1 MIPETSIEEVR
12 SLTDIVDVVSDYVR
26 LKKRGSNFIGLCPFH
41 SEKTPSFNVNPSL
54 NIFKCFGCGEGG
66 DVFRFVERTEGLSF
80 PEAVRLLADRAG
92 VSLPEDDAPDD
103 SASETEAVHHALRF
117 AARFFHDRL
126 TKGDDAKDARDYLK
140 SRGFTA
146 ASIRTFGIGYAP
158 DAWDALLEAASA
170 AGIRPDFLEQAGLIV
185 PRKDGS
191 GHYDRYRHRL
201 IFPIFSHV
209 GKVLGFGG
217 RILRADD
224 EPKYINSPETRVYNK
239 SRVLY
244 GLYHGKNALRS
255 REEAIL
261 VEGYTDVVSLHQAGT
276 HHVVASSGTALTV
289 DQIALLGRYV
299 KTLVLLYDADQAGLR
314 ATLRGIDL
322 VLGAGLVPYA
332 VQLPDGED
340 PDSYVQRHGSAAFE
354 AYLKEHRVHFV
365 DFVLQNARAAGSM
378 DAPEGQARVQRT
390 ILQSIS
396 VIPDPLTQ
404 ESYLRV
410 AAERL
415 GIPDMQL
422 RPILEEMKAGDRRS
436 RKRSAER
443 AVLRHAAN
451 PAPMDPEHPDHP
463 DGSSEP
469 ETPGTEPIPA
479 EKLLHFLM
487 LQGGLP
493 LVEFILGHMAVEE
506 FTPGPSRALAQELVR
521 QFEAG
526 TIDRKSLARGQ
537 AGAGVQRLVAEV
549 LTQAD
554 EPSENWL
561 RMKNISV
568 PSLTDHSH
576 EAAASAMTIVKL
588 RRVNAELRKV
598 ATKLY
603 KAQQSGQD
611 ARELLQT
618 QMQLQQLRRSIED
631 RAFID

>member
-1 MIPETSIEEVR
+1 
-12 SLTDIVDVVSDYVR
+12 VDVVSDYVR

-92 VSLPEDDAPDD
+92 VSLPEDDAPDE
-103 SASETEAVHHALRF
+103 SASETEAVHYALRF

-126 TKGDDAKDARDYLK
+126 TKGEDAKDARDYLK

-158 DAWDALLEAASA
+158 DAWDALLEAAVA

-217 RILRADD
+217 RILRAED

-299 KTLVLLYDADQAGLR
+299 KTLVLLYDADPAGLR

-332 VQLPDGED
+332 VQLPEGED
-340 PDSYVQRHGSAAFE
+340 PDSFVQRHGSAAFE

-365 DFVLQNARAAGSM
+365 DFVLQNAKAAGSM
-378 DAPEGQARVQRT
+378 DSPEGQARVQRT
-390 ILQSIS
+390 ILQSVS
-396 VIPDPLTQ
+396 VIPDPLMQ

-422 RPILEEMKAGDRRS
+422 RPILEDLKAGDRRS
-436 RKRSAER
+436 RQRTAGR
-443 AVLRHAAN
+443 AVLRHTAGADPAVDPAA
-451 PAPMDPEHPDHP
+451 PTTST
-463 DGSSEP
+463 DGSDTES
-469 ETPGTEPIPA
+469 PGIQPIPA
-479 EKLLHFLM
+479 EKLLHYLM
-487 LQGGLP
+487 LQGGMP

-506 FTPGPSRALAQELVR
+506 FTSGPSRTLAQELVR

-526 TIDRKSLARGQ
+526 RIDRKALARGQ
-537 AGAGVQRLVAEV
+537 AGTGVQQLVAEV

-554 EPSENWL
+554 EPSENWM
-561 RMKNISV
+561 RMKNVSV
-568 PSLTDHSH
+568 PSLIDHAQ
-576 EAAASAMTIVKL
+576 EAAASAMVIVKL
-588 RRVNAELRKV
+588 RRVDAELRKV

-603 KAQQSGQD
+603 KAQQAGHD
-611 ARELLQT
+611 TRDLLKT
-618 QMQLQQLRRSIED
+618 QMQLQQLRRGIED